1 MPRSLDD
8 EAQRKDLKLRQY
20 VYEQIRRAIITCQL
34 QPGEQ
39 LIEGVFAQQFNVSK
53 TPVREALTS
62 LVQNHLVTYV
72 PNRGFTVSQI
82 ALRDIQEI
90 FEARL
95 LYETMLFSLALKN
108 ITEEELRHLEEV
120 NSQEFYMTDLESAV
134 RCLEANAE
142 FHMIIANAS
151 RNTRLV
157 HHYQDILDEAQRLIF
172 MDLQKNILPYSSKIG
187 HVELV
192 EALKYRDE
200 KAGKKAIDDM
210 LASGKKRIL
219 GLEEYA

>member
-8 EAQRKDLKLRQY
+8 EAPRKDIKLREF

-39 LIEGVFAQQFNVSK
+39 LIEGTFAQRFNVSK

-62 LVQNHLVTYV
+62 LIQNRLVAYV

-82 ALRDIQEI
+82 TLRDIQEI
-90 FEARL
+90 FEARF
-95 LYETMLFSLALKN
+95 LYETMLFSLAVKN
-108 ITEEELRHLEEV
+108 ISEEEMRRLEEI
-120 NSQEFYMTDLESAV
+120 NAQDFYITDLESAM
-134 RCLEANAE
+134 RCLEANSE
-142 FHMIIANAS
+142 FHMTLAAAS
-151 RNTRLV
+151 RNTRLI

-172 MDLQKNILPYSSKIG
+172 MDLRKNILPYSSKIG
-187 HVELV
+187 HIELV
-192 EALKYRDE
+192 EALKDRDE
-200 KAGKKAIDDM
+200 KAGKKAIEEM